1 MKEKITRVFRTYGG
15 LVLLGAAGIPIG
27 AVVGVIETF
36 FGRGLLLVS
45 RIREQHPLYFIPF
58 LALAG
63 IFIAYCYM
71 KFGVKSSKGMNLVFE
86 VGRGEENIIPKRLI
100 PFSILGTWLSNLFG
114 ASTGREGVAMQI
126 GATFSHWVGRRL
138 PFRDASEIFLVTGLA
153 AGFAGLFQ
161 TPIAAVVF
169 AMGIMT
175 AGVLEYEALI
185 PAFTASY
192 TACEVSKALGLK
204 NAAFT
209 LSVDHTMNVS
219 VFWKMILLGVIFGIV
234 GAAFAWCLKMTKQVM
249 ADKIKN
255 PIIRIAVVGVVIS
268 ICMLILYQGRYSG
281 TGSNLITNSFTRG
294 KIYSYDWLFKFI
306 LTVISLAAGFQG
318 GEVTP
323 LFAIGSSLGVV
334 LAGIFHM
341 PVELVA
347 AMGYVSVFAAGTN
360 TFFAPVLI
368 GAEIFGFQYLPHFF
382 VVCTIAY
389 AFNLNKS
396 IYTLQRINSGGK

>member
-1 MKEKITRVFRTYGG
+1 MKEKVNRVFRTYGG
-15 LVLLGAAGIPIG
+15 LFLLGAAGIPIG

-36 FGRGLLLVS
+36 FGRGLLLMS
-45 RIREQHPLYFIPF
+45 RTREQHPLYFIPF
-58 LALAG
+58 LALVG
-63 IFIAYCYM
+63 VFIAYCYM
-71 KFGVKSSKGMNLVFE
+71 KFGGKSSQGMNLVFE
-86 VGRGEENIIPKRLI
+86 VGQGEEEIIPKRLI

-138 PFRDASEIFLVTGLA
+138 PFKDASNIFLVTGLA

-185 PAFTASY
+185 PAFTAAY

-204 NAAFT
+204 NTAFA
-209 LSVDHTMNVS
+209 LSADHTINVS
-219 VFWKMILLGVIFGIV
+219 VFWKMIVLGMIFGIV
-234 GAAFAWCLKMTKQVM
+234 GAAFAWCLKWTKKLV
-249 ADKIKN
+249 ADKISN
-255 PIIRIAVVGVVIS
+255 PMIRIAVMGAVIS

-281 TGSNLITNSFTRG
+281 TGSNLITDSFTGG
-294 KIYSYDWLFKFI
+294 KIYRYDWLLKFI
-306 LTVISLAAGFQG
+306 LTVVSLSAGFQG

-334 LAGIFHM
+334 LAGIFHL

-368 GAEIFGFQYLPHFF
+368 GAEVFGFQFLPHFF
-382 VVCTIAY
+382 IVCTIAY
-389 AFNLNKS
+389 AFNMNKS
-396 IYTLQRINSGGK
+396 IYTMQRIR